1 MFSLW
6 VKMSIQLRNA
16 TKIVEMKGGDV
27 LKKQVSRYGEYKRLK
42 LALFDKKVNYRQAAE
57 IAGVSVSAFSNKI
70 NGKVDFKLEEIFRLC
85 EGLDLD
91 YTFILEEK
99 LQNATKG

>member
-1 MFSLW
+1 M
-6 VKMSIQLRNA
+6 RNA
-16 TKIVEMKGGDV
+16 TRFTKNEGRGRDV
-27 LKKQVSRYGEYKRLK
+27 LANQTGKYGEYKRLK
-42 LALFDKKVNYRQAAE
+42 LALFDKKVNYKQAAE

-99 LQNATKG
+99 LQDATKEV

>member
-1 MFSLW
+1 
-6 VKMSIQLRNA
+6 
-16 TKIVEMKGGDV
+16 MKHNERREGTV
-27 LKKQVSRYGEYKRLK
+27 LKKQAGKYGEYKRLK
-42 LALFDKKVNYRQAAE
+42 LALFDKKVNYKQAAE

-99 LQNATKG
+99 LQDATKEV

>member
-1 MFSLW
+1 MDMHYETQRDLQ
-6 VKMSIQLRNA
+6 K
-16 TKIVEMKGGDV
+16 MKGGNV
-27 LKKQVSRYGEYKRLK
+27 LAKQTGKYGEYKRLK
-42 LALFDKKVNYRQAAE
+42 LALFEKVNYQQAAE

-99 LQNATKG
+99 LQDAAKEV